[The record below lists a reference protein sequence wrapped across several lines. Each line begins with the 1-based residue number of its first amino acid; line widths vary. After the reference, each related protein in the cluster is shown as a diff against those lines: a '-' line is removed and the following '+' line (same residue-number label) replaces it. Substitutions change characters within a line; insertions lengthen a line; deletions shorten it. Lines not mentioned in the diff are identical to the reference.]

1 MTGRPTYPTAPPP
14 WRAVGQALAGVTAAA
29 GRIAIARLLQ
39 RASNGDAKAF
49 READVIRRRLG
60 LEWADLIEERKAA

>member
-14 WRAVGQALAGVTAAA
+14 WRPVGQALASVTAAA
-29 GRIAIARLLQ
+29 GRTAITRLLQ
-39 RASNGDAKAF
+39 RASNGDARAF

-60 LEWADLIEERKAA
+60 LAWADLIEHRRAA